1 MVGPPGWN
9 GPKGPL
15 SDVSH
20 AKATIGLVGSE
31 DVDTSE
37 NLSPTRGEEG
47 NHRKD
52 ATGGALSLYVAAG
65 DASSAR
71 NGPVGISPSAPVRN
85 ARLATPSDAA
95 LDVRACT
102 VFRIHP
108 YPKAIGR
115 NPPAGASGSATEGS
129 ARRAAARG
137 VNDPQ
142 AAVAALAEA
151 QPFGVHS
158 GFLGTP
164 AHGFGIVS
172 CAGGAGCP
180 SCARACACALSSRM

>member
-1 MVGPPGWN
+1 MA
-9 GPKGPL
+9 PL
-15 SDVSH
+15 
-20 AKATIGLVGSE
+20 TF
-31 DVDTSE
+31 
-37 NLSPTRGEEG
+37 
-47 NHRKD
+47 
-52 ATGGALSLYVAAG
+52 AL
-65 DASSAR
+65 AR
-71 NGPVGISPSAPVRN
+71 
-85 ARLATPSDAA
+85 
-95 LDVRACT
+95 

-108 YPKAIGR
+108 YPKAIDR
-115 NPPAGASGSATEGS
+115 NPPPGASGSATEGS